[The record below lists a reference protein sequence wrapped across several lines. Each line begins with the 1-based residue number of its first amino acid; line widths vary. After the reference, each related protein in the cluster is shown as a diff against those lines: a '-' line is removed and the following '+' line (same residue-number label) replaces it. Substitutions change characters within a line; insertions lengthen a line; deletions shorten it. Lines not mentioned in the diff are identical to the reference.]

1 MMKLKNR
8 KRLLK
13 FLSDAGLI
21 GLCVLLSSCSMNFRK
36 AGPSGPSR
44 SEREIDVRGATAVAS
59 GGSHACALT
68 VDRTVVCWGDNR
80 YGQLGDGTKNDA
92 EKPVAVSRLSN
103 VAALAAGEWHT
114 CAAMTTGQVE
124 CWGAN
129 DLAQLANLA
138 KRPSSTPLTT
148 PVGPATQIAAGR
160 SHTCARLINGAVLC
174 WGDNRT
180 SQTGLQ
186 RPLLAKPSL
195 PVLVPN
201 IVGAVFVAAG
211 EEHSCA
217 VQEDGF
223 LLCWGDNH
231 FGQLGHGIQEHHSFP
246 PMPVPIDGKARTVT
260 AGRRHTCALLR
271 DGTVECWGKGFEG
284 QLGDGLGRDSLTPVR
299 VLAADSTEGPVPLGQ
314 VTAITAGSQHTC
326 ALLENGKVYCW
337 GSNVLGQLGRVEGQT
352 ATRAAFSGLTDVIA
366 LSAGGWQTCA
376 IRRGGTIICL
386 GGVKPSGTE
395 DPAPGAAKE
404 KEGEFAY

>member
-1 MMKLKNR
+1 MRLKKR
-8 KRLLK
+8 KHHLK
-13 FLSDAGLI
+13 FISHAGLA
-21 GLCVLLSSCSMNFRK
+21 GLSVLLVSCILNVQGD
-36 AGPSGPSR
+36 GPSGRHRP
-44 SEREIDVRGATAVAS
+44 ETEFEFHGATSVVS
-59 GGSHACALT
+59 GGSHACA
-68 VDRTVVCWGDNR
+68 VMADRTVACWGDNR
-80 YGQLGDGTKNDA
+80 YGQLGNGTTASA
-92 EKPVAVSRLSN
+92 ESPVAVSSLSN

-114 CAAMTTGQVE
+114 CAVMKTGQVE

-129 DLAQLANLA
+129 DQAQLANLS
-138 KRPSSTPLTT
+138 KRSSSTPLTT

-160 SHTCARLINGAVLC
+160 SHTCARLINGAVVC

-180 SQTGLQ
+180 SQTGVQ
-186 RPLLAKPSL
+186 RPSLARPSL
-195 PVLVPN
+195 PVVVPN
-201 IVGAVFVAAG
+201 ITQAISVAAG

-217 VQEDGF
+217 VQEDGQ

-246 PMPVPIDGKARTVT
+246 PLPVPIDGKARTVT

-299 VLAADSTEGPVPLGQ
+299 VLTAVSGGPEPLAQ
-314 VTAITAGSQHTC
+314 VRAITAGSQHTC

-337 GSNVLGQLGRVEGQT
+337 GSNHLGQLGRVQGQT

-366 LSAGGWQTCA
+366 VSAGGWQTCA
-376 IRRGGTIICL
+376 IRS
-386 GGVKPSGTE
+386 SGTTTCFGGMK
-395 DPAPGAAKE
+395 PYAPDETVEVPGPP
-404 KEGEFAY
+404 